1 LLVRIV
7 EDALALLPIVGER
20 LADRGATDAAVVH
33 RPFELVHHLSL
44 VGLLDKVHRP
54 AIARVRLAYPLLEAA
69 QILAV
74 IVGELAT
81 SGRHDAAPRPVHL
94 DATEAVLRSRQPLLG
109 GEPLAQT
116 LADLLLVDDDLELL
130 VLGTEERPH

>member
-1 LLVRIV
+1 PFSEIAQVHTLPDERLRPEGCEPLLVRIV

-81 SGRHDAAPRPVHL
+81 SGRHDA
-94 DATEAVLRSRQPLLG
+94 
-109 GEPLAQT
+109 
-116 LADLLLVDDDLELL
+116 
-130 VLGTEERPH
+130 